1 MDLFDLS
8 LEQQHKISVLE
19 KQVQLYKEKVSN
31 SKLLTS
37 VQCADLKLQVN
48 MQQVESGDLSGSAAK
63 KLNADKHLVDQ
74 RNRQLETQVATMQR
88 ELENQQ

>member
-1 MDLFDLS
+1 
-8 LEQQHKISVLE
+8 
-19 KQVQLYKEKVSN
+19 
-31 SKLLTS
+31 
-37 VQCADLKLQVN
+37 

-88 ELENQQ
+88 ELENQQNQGRSLKMQI